1 MRRWSSW
8 CTPSTPSSGTWRRSL
23 SSSWSSQSSIG
34 FTDTQAASPWL
45 WRWPPARVYT
55 IVTTPSSLH
64 RGIFHLSH
72 FSPLVHCVSNSEA
85 NLYIVLTVEIRCT
98 VPGLWREDAVL
109 NFSRT
114 LWMLAPARLGSPCL
128 VQERQGV
135 AQAARCSSSNPQRG
149 KACKYKNIST
159 FPQRYFHFQRYS
171 EDLKISSWAL
181 RTSFRGKLDRQNSPS
196 AKNRSLEI
204 CLNRCS
210 LCWHSSHSNNALS
223 SHKSRNLTVVS
234 MWWISAWSLERP
246 RREEQT
252 RNMRRSRRSS
262 PDLNHF

>member
-1 MRRWSSW
+1 M
-8 CTPSTPSSGTWRRSL
+8 
-23 SSSWSSQSSIG
+23 
-34 FTDTQAASPWL
+34 
-45 WRWPPARVYT
+45 
-55 IVTTPSSLH
+55 
-64 RGIFHLSH
+64 
-72 FSPLVHCVSNSEA
+72 HC
-85 NLYIVLTVEIRCT
+85 
-98 VPGLWREDAVL
+98 
-109 NFSRT
+109 SRT
-114 LWMLAPARLGSPCL
+114 LAWGCSLELFKNSVNAGSSPPRIALSCSRDARSCTSCPLLFFKPSTWKSL
-128 VQERQGV
+128 QIQ
-135 AQAARCSSSNPQRG
+135 
-149 KACKYKNIST
+149 NIST

-210 LCWHSSHSNNALS
+210 LCWHSSHSNNAALS
-223 SHKSRNLTVVS
+223 SLKSRNLTVVS

-262 PDLNHF
+262 PD